1 MASHLQQLLWM
12 KYGSLLL
19 MLLFT
24 LLLFFPQAA
33 FAAPDAYAA
42 LLEERLLT
50 FSLLGAVFLLS
61 TAALAVIEVI
71 RH

>member
-1 MASHLQQLLWM
+1 MTSHLQHLIWM

-19 MLLFT
+19 MLVFT
-24 LLLFFPQAA
+24 LFLFFPQAT
-33 FAAPDAYAA
+33 FAAPDAYAF

-50 FSLLGAVFLLS
+50 FVLLGAIFLLS
-61 TAALAVIEVI
+61 TAALAVVEVI